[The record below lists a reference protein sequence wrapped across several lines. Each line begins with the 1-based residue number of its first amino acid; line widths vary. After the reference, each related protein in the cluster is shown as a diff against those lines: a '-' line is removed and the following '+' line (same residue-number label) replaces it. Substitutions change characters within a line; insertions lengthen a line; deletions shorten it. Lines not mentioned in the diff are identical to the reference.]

1 MLQYMIF
8 YEFWK
13 STYFKIYVIKFFLN
27 ITPRTKAI
35 WVLTHV
41 ISSYEDIGRLLLIL
55 LLFLIVATT
64 WHHILF
70 KSGFRVFI
78 REIARVIDFY
88 LMEIVIFNDFSA
100 FSLALKNCLIYFAFH
115 TFSREL
121 LWVFQYFN
129 QNLTAKA
136 V

>member
-1 MLQYMIF
+1 MLQYMTF

-35 WVLTHV
+35 WVVTHV
-41 ISSYEDIGRLLLIL
+41 ISSYEDIGRLLLI

-78 REIARVIDFY
+78 REIARVIDFH
-88 LMEIVIFNDFSA
+88 LMEIVIFNDFSET
-100 FSLALKNCLIYFAFH
+100 CLI
-115 TFSREL
+115 
-121 LWVFQYFN
+121 
-129 QNLTAKA
+129 
-136 V
+136 